1 MTKDYYFSLDFPV
14 IITADDEDEAYQKLA
29 ERIDVYMWNGKEDLI
44 GSALVA
50 DEWRITKVEDN
61 TNK

>member
-14 IITADDEDEAYQKLA
+14 IITADDEDEAYRKLA

-50 DEWRITKVEDN
+50 GEWRITKVEDN

>member
-1 MTKDYYFSLDFPV
+1 MSKDYYFSLDFPV
-14 IITADDEDEAYQKLA
+14 IITADDEDEAYRKLA

-44 GSALVA
+44 GSAHVA
-50 DEWRITKVEDN
+50 GEWRITKVEDN

>member
-1 MTKDYYFSLDFPV
+1 MSKDYYFSLDFPV
-14 IITADDEDEAYQKLA
+14 IITADDEDEAYRKLA

-50 DEWRITKVEDN
+50 GEWRITKVEDN